1 MFLIVGK
8 VARELLNDFEW
19 TSLLI
24 EFLSLCEVYML
35 LDSLDRS
42 LITTDF
48 KNEIRYLKMQ

>member
-8 VARELLNDFEW
+8 VARESLNDFEW

-42 LITTDF
+42 LIVRYGINSEIDPF
-48 KNEIRYLKMQ
+48 KK

>member
-42 LITTDF
+42 LITTYGINSEIDPF
-48 KNEIRYLKMQ
+48 KK